1 MNMRSGEGNMKNEL
15 GGLFMVGLPG
25 TELDD
30 STRNLIEAYGINN
43 FILFKRNA
51 ENPEQIRT
59 LCLGLAA
66 ACRAAGLGAPLI
78 SIDQEGGTVA
88 RLKEPF
94 FTEFPDARALAESE
108 RGEELLGEYAK
119 TCAHELLAV
128 GINMNLAPVLDVSPA
143 GRGLFMERRSLGGEP
158 DQVARLGA
166 LVITMMQENGLAA
179 CAKHF
184 PGLGGATL
192 DPHEVLP
199 VVDRSLEELRICDL
213 VPFAA
218 AIRAGVAGVMTSH
231 TVYPHLDP
239 ALPATLSPRIL
250 GGLLRNELGYDGMV
264 VTDDLEMGAI
274 ENEGTVAAAALAAF
288 TAGAD
293 MLLICHEHPKI
304 IAAHALLS
312 KAVGGE
318 ISEERV
324 RKSLDRIGE
333 VRRRFAG
340 D

>member
-1 MNMRSGEGNMKNEL
+1 MHNEEGKMKNAL

-30 STRNLIEAYGINN
+30 STRDLINRYGINN

-59 LCLGLAA
+59 LCLGLAD

-88 RLKEPF
+88 RLKGPH
-94 FTEFPDARALAESE
+94 FTEFPDARALAESD
-108 RGEELLGEYAK
+108 RAEELLTDYAK
-119 TCAHELLAV
+119 TCARELLAV

-143 GRGLFMERRSLGGEP
+143 GLGLFMERRSLGGTPE
-158 DQVARLGA
+158 QVARLGA
-166 LVITMMQENGLAA
+166 LVITTMQENGLAA
-179 CAKHF
+179 CGKHF

-199 VVDRSLEELRICDL
+199 VVDRSLDELRGCDL
-213 VPFAA
+213 VPFTA

-231 TVYPHLDP
+231 TVYPQLDSEF
-239 ALPATLSPRIL
+239 PATLSPRIL
-250 GGLLRNELGYDGMV
+250 GGVLRDELGYDGMV

-274 ENEGTVAAAALAAF
+274 ENDGTVADAALTSF
-288 TAGAD
+288 LAGAD
-293 MLLICHEHPKI
+293 MLLICQEHAKI
-304 IAAHALLS
+304 VAAYELLS
-312 KAVGGE
+312 EAVGGE
-318 ISEERV
+318 ISGERV
-324 RKSLDRIGE
+324 RRSLERIGG

-340 D
+340 V

>member
-1 MNMRSGEGNMKNEL
+1 MKNTL
-15 GGLFMVGLPG
+15 GSLFMVGLPG

-30 STRNLIEAYGINN
+30 STRNLINGYGINN

-59 LCLGLAA
+59 LCLELVA
-66 ACRAAGLGAPLI
+66 ACRTAGLGAPLI

-88 RLKEPF
+88 RLKGSH
-94 FTEFPDARALAESE
+94 FTEFPDARVLAESE
-108 RGEELLGEYAK
+108 RAEELLVEYAK
-119 TCAHELLAV
+119 TCARELLAV

-143 GRGLFMERRSLGGEP
+143 GLGLFMERRSLSGTPE
-158 DQVARLGA
+158 QVARLGA
-166 LVITMMQENGLAA
+166 LVITTMQENGLAA
-179 CAKHF
+179 CGKHF

-192 DPHEVLP
+192 DPHKVLP
-199 VVDRSLEELRICDL
+199 VVDRSLEELRGVDL
-213 VPFAA
+213 VPFTA

-231 TVYPHLDP
+231 TVYPQLDP
-239 ALPATLSPRIL
+239 DQPATLSSRIL
-250 GGLLRNELGYDGMV
+250 GGVLRDELGYDGMV

-274 ENEGTVAAAALAAF
+274 ENDGTVADAALVAF
-288 TAGAD
+288 KAGAD

-304 IAAHALLS
+304 IAAYVLLS

-324 RKSLDRIGE
+324 RKSLARIGE
-333 VRRRFAG
+333 VRKRFTG

>member
-1 MNMRSGEGNMKNEL
+1 MHNEEGTMKNAL

-30 STRNLIEAYGINN
+30 STRDLINIYGINN

-59 LCLGLAA
+59 LCHGLAD
-66 ACRAAGLGAPLI
+66 ACRSAGLGAPLI

-88 RLKEPF
+88 RLKAPY
-94 FTEFPDARALAESE
+94 FTEFPDARVLAESE
-108 RGEELLGEYAK
+108 RAEELLTGYAK
-119 TCAHELLAV
+119 TCAKELLAV
-128 GINMNLAPVLDVSPA
+128 GINMNLAPVMDVSPA
-143 GRGLFMERRSLGGEP
+143 GLGLFMERRSLGGTPE
-158 DQVARLGA
+158 QVARLGA
-166 LVITMMQENGLAA
+166 LVIMTMQENGLAA

-199 VVDRSLEELRICDL
+199 VVDRSLDELRSCDL
-213 VPFAA
+213 PPFAA

-231 TVYPHLDP
+231 TVYPQLD
-239 ALPATLSPRIL
+239 AEQPATLSPRIL
-250 GGLLRNELGYDGMV
+250 GGVLREELGYDGMV

-274 ENEGTVAAAALAAF
+274 ENEGTVADAVLTSF
-288 TAGAD
+288 LAGAD
-293 MLLICHEHPKI
+293 MLLICHEHSKI
-304 IAAHALLS
+304 IAAYELLS

-324 RKSLDRIGE
+324 RKSLERIGA

-340 D
+340 N

>member
-1 MNMRSGEGNMKNEL
+1 MHSKEGIMGIEL

-25 TELDD
+25 PELDD
-30 STRNLIEAYGINN
+30 STRKLIGTYGINN
-43 FILFKRNA
+43 FILFRRNA
-51 ENPEQIRT
+51 ENPAQIRN
-59 LCLGLAA
+59 LCLDLAA
-66 ACRAAGLGAPLI
+66 ACRGAGLEAPLI

-88 RLKEPF
+88 RLKAPF
-94 FTEFPDARALAESE
+94 FTEFPDARALAESG
-108 RGEELLGEYAK
+108 RAEELLADYAR
-119 TCAHELLAV
+119 TCASELLAV
-128 GINMNLAPVLDVSPA
+128 GVNMNMAPVLDVSPA
-143 GRGLFMERRSLGGEP
+143 GLGLFMEQRSLGGEP
-158 DQVARLGA
+158 EEVARLGA
-166 LVITMMQENGLAA
+166 LVITIMQENGLAA

-199 VVDRSLEELRICDL
+199 VVDRSLAELRSCDL

-231 TVYPHLDP
+231 TVYPQIDP
-239 ALPATLSPRIL
+239 DHPATLSPFIL
-250 GGLLRNELGYDGMV
+250 GELLRNELGCDGMV

-274 ENEGTVAAAALAAF
+274 ENEGTVEDAALAALK
-288 TAGAD
+288 AGAD
-293 MLLICHEHPKI
+293 LLLICHEHPKI
-304 IAAHALLS
+304 IAAYELLS

-318 ISEERV
+318 VSGERV
-324 RKSLDRIGE
+324 RRSLARIGA

>member
-1 MNMRSGEGNMKNEL
+1 MPFFDNQL

-30 STRNLIEAYGINN
+30 STRNLINTYGINN

-59 LCLGLAA
+59 LCRGLAE

-88 RLKEPF
+88 RLKAPH
-94 FTEFPDARALAESE
+94 FTEFPDARLLAESE
-108 RGEELLGEYAK
+108 RAEELLVDYAR
-119 TCAHELLAV
+119 TCAKELLAV
-128 GINMNLAPVLDVSPA
+128 GVNMNLAPVLDVSPA
-143 GRGLFMERRSLGGEP
+143 GLGLFMERRALGGTPE
-158 DQVARLGA
+158 QVARLGA
-166 LVITMMQENGLAA
+166 LVIATMQENGLAA

-192 DPHEVLP
+192 DPHKVLP
-199 VVDRSLEELRICDL
+199 VVNRSLEELRGCDL

-231 TVYPHLDP
+231 TVYPQLDP
-239 ALPATLSPRIL
+239 DLPATLSPRIL
-250 GGLLRNELGYDGMV
+250 GGVLRNELGFDGMV

-274 ENEGTVAAAALAAF
+274 ENEGTVADAALVAF
-288 TAGAD
+288 VAGAD

-304 IAAHALLS
+304 IAAYELLR

-318 ISEERV
+318 IAEEGV
-324 RKSLDRIGE
+324 RRSLERIGA

>member
-1 MNMRSGEGNMKNEL
+1 MKKEL

-30 STRNLIEAYGINN
+30 STRNLITSYGISN

-59 LCLGLAA
+59 LCRGLAD
-66 ACRAAGLGAPLI
+66 ACRVAGLGAPLI

-88 RLKEPF
+88 RLKAPH
-94 FTEFPDARALAESE
+94 FTEFPDARVLAESG
-108 RGEELLGEYAK
+108 RGGALLVDYAK
-119 TCAHELLAV
+119 TCARELLAV
-128 GINMNLAPVLDVSPA
+128 GVNMNLAPVLDVSPA
-143 GRGLFMERRSLGGEP
+143 GLGLFMERRALGGTPE
-158 DQVARLGA
+158 QVARLGA
-166 LVITMMQENGLAA
+166 LVITTMQENGLAA

-199 VVDRSLEELRICDL
+199 VVDRSLADLRACDL
-213 VPFAA
+213 APFAE
-218 AIRAGVAGVMTSH
+218 AIRVGVAGVMTSH
-231 TVYPHLDP
+231 TVYPQLDP
-239 ALPATLSPRIL
+239 DQPATLSPRIL
-250 GGLLRNELGYDGMV
+250 GGLLRSELGYDGMV

-274 ENEGTVAAAALAAF
+274 ENEGTVADAALVAF

-304 IAAHALLS
+304 IAAYELL
-312 KAVGGE
+312 ARAMGGDV
-318 ISEERV
+318 SAERV
-324 RKSLDRIGE
+324 RKSLARIGE

>member
-1 MNMRSGEGNMKNEL
+1 MKNEL

-30 STRNLIEAYGINN
+30 STRSLINDYGINN

-51 ENPEQIRT
+51 ENPEQIRA
-59 LCLGLAA
+59 LCLGLGD
-66 ACRAAGLGAPLI
+66 ACRAAGLDAPLI

-88 RLKEPF
+88 RLKGPH
-94 FTEFPDARALAESE
+94 FTEFPDARALADSD
-108 RGEELLGEYAK
+108 RAEELLADYAK

-143 GRGLFMERRSLGGEP
+143 GQGLFMERRSLGGTSE
-158 DQVARLGA
+158 QVARLGA
-166 LVITMMQENGLAA
+166 LVITTMQENGLAA

-199 VVDRSLEELRICDL
+199 VVDHSLTELRSFDL
-213 VPFAA
+213 PPFAA
-218 AIRAGVAGVMTSH
+218 AIQAGVAGVMTSH
-231 TVYPHLDP
+231 TVYPQLDSDH
-239 ALPATLSPRIL
+239 PATLSPRIL
-250 GGLLRNELGYDGMV
+250 GGLLRDELGYDGMI

-274 ENEGTVAAAALAAF
+274 ENDGTVAEAALAAF
-288 TAGAD
+288 VAGAD

-304 IAAHALLS
+304 IAAYELLS

-324 RKSLDRIGE
+324 RKSLERIGAM
-333 VRRRFAG
+333 RRRFAG
-340 D
+340 V

>member
-1 MNMRSGEGNMKNEL
+1 MKNAL

-30 STRNLIEAYGINN
+30 STRNLIKSYGINN

-51 ENPEQIRT
+51 ESPEQIRT
-59 LCLGLAA
+59 LCLGLVD
-66 ACRAAGLGAPLI
+66 ACCAAGLDAPLI

-88 RLKEPF
+88 RLKAPH
-94 FTEFPDARALAESE
+94 FTEFPDARALADSD
-108 RGEELLGEYAK
+108 RAEELLVEYAT
-119 TCAHELLAV
+119 TCARELLAV

-143 GRGLFMERRSLGGEP
+143 GLGLFMERRSLGGTPE
-158 DQVARLGA
+158 QVARLGA
-166 LVITMMQENGLAA
+166 LVISTMQENGLAA
-179 CAKHF
+179 CGKHF

-199 VVDRSLEELRICDL
+199 VVEHSLEELRGCDL
-213 VPFAA
+213 IPFAE

-231 TVYPHLDP
+231 TVYPQLDP
-239 ALPATLSPRIL
+239 DQPATLSPRIL
-250 GGLLRNELGYDGMV
+250 GGLLRGELGYDGMI

-274 ENEGTVAAAALAAF
+274 ENDGTVAEAALVAF
-288 TAGAD
+288 KAGAD

-304 IAAHALLS
+304 IAAYELLRE
-312 KAVGGE
+312 AVGGE

-324 RKSLDRIGE
+324 RKSLARIGA
-333 VRRRFAG
+333 VRERFAG
-340 D
+340 ECG

>member
-1 MNMRSGEGNMKNEL
+1 MKNEL

-66 ACRAAGLGAPLI
+66 ACRAAGLSAPLI

-88 RLKEPF
+88 RLKEPY
-94 FTEFPDARALAESE
+94 FTEFPDARVLAESDQA
-108 RGEELLGEYAK
+108 EELLVDYAR
-119 TCAHELLAV
+119 TCARELLAV
-128 GINMNLAPVLDVSPA
+128 GINMNLAPVLDVSPF
-143 GRGLFMERRSLGGEP
+143 GQGLFMERRSLGGTPE
-158 DQVARLGA
+158 QVARLGA
-166 LVITMMQENGLAA
+166 LVIAAMQENGLAA

-192 DPHEVLP
+192 DPHKVLP
-199 VVDRSLEELRICDL
+199 MVSFSLEELRTCDL
-213 VPFAA
+213 PPFAA

-231 TVYPHLDP
+231 TVYPQLDP
-239 ALPATLSPRIL
+239 DQPATLSPRIL
-250 GGLLRNELGYDGMV
+250 EGLLRDELGYDGMV

-274 ENEGTVAAAALAAF
+274 ENEGTVADAALAAF
-288 TAGAD
+288 MAGAD

-304 IAAHALLS
+304 IAAHELLS
-312 KAVGGE
+312 KAVGLEVFAG
-318 ISEERV
+318 RV
-324 RKSLDRIGE
+324 RKSLARIAR
-333 VRRRFAG
+333 VRTRFVGA
-340 D
+340 

>member
-1 MNMRSGEGNMKNEL
+1 MPFFDNQL

-25 TELDD
+25 IELDD
-30 STRNLIEAYGINN
+30 STRTLINTYGINN

-51 ENPEQIRT
+51 ENPEQIRI
-59 LCLGLAA
+59 LCRGLVD

-88 RLKEPF
+88 RLTAPH

-108 RGEELLGEYAK
+108 RAEELLADYAK
-119 TCAHELLAV
+119 TCARELLAV

-143 GRGLFMERRSLGGEP
+143 GLGLFMERRSLGGTPE
-158 DQVARLGA
+158 QVASLGA
-166 LVITMMQENGLAA
+166 LVITTMQENGLAA

-192 DPHEVLP
+192 DPHKVLP
-199 VVDRSLEELRICDL
+199 VVDRSLDELRGFDL
-213 VPFAA
+213 VPFVA

-231 TVYPHLDP
+231 TVYPQLDP
-239 ALPATLSPRIL
+239 DQPATLSPRIL
-250 GGLLRNELGYDGMV
+250 GGVLRDELGYEGMV

-274 ENEGTVAAAALAAF
+274 ENEGTVADAALVAF
-288 TAGAD
+288 GAGAD
-293 MLLICHEHPKI
+293 MLLICHEHSKI
-304 IAAHALLS
+304 IAAHELLS

-324 RKSLDRIGE
+324 RRSLERIGE

-340 D
+340 I

>member
-1 MNMRSGEGNMKNEL
+1 MKNAL

-30 STRNLIEAYGINN
+30 STRNLIKSYGINN

-59 LCLGLAA
+59 LCLGLVD
-66 ACRAAGLGAPLI
+66 ACRAAGLDAPLI

-88 RLKEPF
+88 RLKAPH
-94 FTEFPDARALAESE
+94 FTEFPDARALAESA
-108 RGEELLGEYAK
+108 RGEELLVEYAT
-119 TCAHELLAV
+119 TCARELLAV

-143 GRGLFMERRSLGGEP
+143 GLGLFMERRSLGGTPE
-158 DQVARLGA
+158 QVARLGA
-166 LVITMMQENGLAA
+166 LVIAAMQENGLAA
-179 CAKHF
+179 CGKHF

-199 VVDRSLEELRICDL
+199 VVDRSLEELRACDL

-231 TVYPHLDP
+231 TVYPQFDP
-239 ALPATLSPRIL
+239 EQPATLSPRIL
-250 GGLLRNELGYDGMV
+250 GGLLRDELGYDGMI

-274 ENEGTVAAAALAAF
+274 ENEGTVADAALVAF
-288 TAGAD
+288 QAGAD
-293 MLLICHEHPKI
+293 MLLICQEHAKI
-304 IAAHALLS
+304 IATYQLLS

-324 RKSLDRIGE
+324 RRSLERIGA
-333 VRRRFAG
+333 VRERFAG
-340 D
+340 E

>member
-1 MNMRSGEGNMKNEL
+1 MKNEL

-30 STRNLIEAYGINN
+30 STRNLINTYGINN

-59 LCLGLAA
+59 LCLGLAD
-66 ACRAAGLGAPLI
+66 ACRAAGLDAPLI

-88 RLKEPF
+88 RLKEPH
-94 FTEFPDARALAESE
+94 FTEFPDARVLAESA
-108 RGEELLGEYAK
+108 RAEELLADYAT

-128 GINMNLAPVLDVSPA
+128 GVNMNLAPVLDVSPA
-143 GRGLFMERRSLGGEP
+143 GLGLFMERRSLGGTPE
-158 DQVARLGA
+158 QVAHLGT
-166 LVITMMQENGLAA
+166 LVIATMQKNGLAA

-199 VVDRSLEELRICDL
+199 VVDRSLEELRRCDL
-213 VPFAA
+213 VPFVA

-231 TVYPHLDP
+231 TVYPQLDP
-239 ALPATLSPRIL
+239 DLPATLSPRIL
-250 GGLLRNELGYDGMV
+250 GGLLRDELGFDGMV

-274 ENEGTVAAAALAAF
+274 ENEGTVADAALTAF

-293 MLLICHEHPKI
+293 MLLICHEHAKI
-304 IAAHALLS
+304 IAAHELLG
-312 KAVGGE
+312 KAVGGG

-324 RKSLDRIGE
+324 RKSLDRIGA

-340 D
+340 E

>member
-1 MNMRSGEGNMKNEL
+1 MKNAL

-30 STRNLIEAYGINN
+30 STRNLIKSYGINN

-59 LCLGLAA
+59 LCLGLVD
-66 ACRAAGLGAPLI
+66 ACRAAGLDAPLI

-88 RLKEPF
+88 RLKAPH
-94 FTEFPDARALAESE
+94 FTEFPDARALAESA
-108 RGEELLGEYAK
+108 RGEELLVEYAT
-119 TCAHELLAV
+119 TCARELLAV

-143 GRGLFMERRSLGGEP
+143 GLGLFMERRSLGGTPE
-158 DQVARLGA
+158 QVARLGA
-166 LVITMMQENGLAA
+166 LVIAAMQENGLAA
-179 CAKHF
+179 CGKHF

-199 VVDRSLEELRICDL
+199 VVDRSLEELRACDL

-231 TVYPHLDP
+231 TVYPQFDP
-239 ALPATLSPRIL
+239 EQPATLSPRIL
-250 GGLLRNELGYDGMV
+250 GGLLRDELGYDGMI

-274 ENEGTVAAAALAAF
+274 ENEGTVADAALVAF
-288 TAGAD
+288 QAGAD
-293 MLLICHEHPKI
+293 MLLICQEHAKI
-304 IAAHALLS
+304 IATYQLLS
-312 KAVGGE
+312 KVVGGE

-324 RKSLDRIGE
+324 RRSLERIGA
-333 VRRRFAG
+333 VRERFAG
-340 D
+340 E

>member
-1 MNMRSGEGNMKNEL
+1 MKNKL

-30 STRNLIEAYGINN
+30 STRNLIKSYGINN

-51 ENPEQIRT
+51 ESPEQIRT
-59 LCLGLAA
+59 LCCGLGD

-88 RLKEPF
+88 RLKAPD

-108 RGEELLGEYAK
+108 RGEELLVEYAT
-119 TCAHELLAV
+119 TCAKELLAV
-128 GINMNLAPVLDVSPA
+128 GVNMNLAPVLDVSPA
-143 GRGLFMERRSLGGEP
+143 GLGLFMERRSLGGTPE
-158 DQVARLGA
+158 QVARLGA
-166 LVITMMQENGLAA
+166 LVITTMQENGLAA

-199 VVDRSLEELRICDL
+199 VVDRSLGELRSFDL
-213 VPFAA
+213 PPFAA
-218 AIRAGVAGVMTSH
+218 AIRARVAGVMTSH
-231 TVYPHLDP
+231 TVYPQLDSDQ
-239 ALPATLSPRIL
+239 PATLSPRIL
-250 GGLLRNELGYDGMV
+250 GGLLRDELGYDGMI

-274 ENEGTVAAAALAAF
+274 ENDGTVAEAALVAF
-288 TAGAD
+288 VAGAD

-304 IAAHALLS
+304 IAAYELLN

-324 RKSLDRIGE
+324 RKSLARIGE
-333 VRRRFAG
+333 VRNRFAG
-340 D
+340 E

>member
-1 MNMRSGEGNMKNEL
+1 MKNAL

-30 STRNLIEAYGINN
+30 STRNLIDAYGINN

-51 ENPEQIRT
+51 ENPGQIRT
-59 LCLGLAA
+59 LCLGLAD
-66 ACRAAGLGAPLI
+66 ACRTAGLGVPLI

-88 RLKEPF
+88 RLKEPN
-94 FTEFPDARALAESE
+94 FTEFPDARTLAKSE
-108 RGEELLGEYAK
+108 RAEELLADYAK
-119 TCAHELLAV
+119 TCAKELLAV
-128 GINMNLAPVLDVSPA
+128 GINMNLAPVLDVSPVDL
-143 GRGLFMERRSLGGEP
+143 GLFMERRSLGGTPE
-158 DQVARLGA
+158 QVARLGA
-166 LVITMMQENGLAA
+166 LVITTMQENGLAA

-199 VVDRSLEELRICDL
+199 VVDRSLEELRACDL
-213 VPFAA
+213 PPFAA

-231 TVYPHLDP
+231 TVYPQLDP
-239 ALPATLSPRIL
+239 DQPATLSPRIL
-250 GGLLRNELGYDGMV
+250 GGLLRNELGYDGLV

-274 ENEGTVAAAALAAF
+274 ENEGTVADAALAAF
-288 TAGAD
+288 AAGAD
-293 MLLICHEHPKI
+293 MLLICHEHSKI
-304 IAAHALLS
+304 IAAYELLS

-324 RKSLDRIGE
+324 RKSLARIGE

>member
-1 MNMRSGEGNMKNEL
+1 MHNEEGKMKTAL

-30 STRNLIEAYGINN
+30 STRNLINTYEINN

-51 ENPEQIRT
+51 ENPEQIRI
-59 LCLGLAA
+59 LCRGLVDI
-66 ACRAAGLGAPLI
+66 CRAAGLGAPLI

-88 RLKEPF
+88 RLKGPH
-94 FTEFPDARALAESE
+94 FTEFPDARVLAESE
-108 RGEELLGEYAK
+108 REEELLVDYAK
-119 TCAHELLAV
+119 TCAKELLAV

-143 GRGLFMERRSLGGEP
+143 GLGLFMERRALGGTPE
-158 DQVARLGA
+158 QVARLGA
-166 LVITMMQENGLAA
+166 LVITTMQENGLAA

-192 DPHEVLP
+192 DPHKVLP
-199 VVDRSLEELRICDL
+199 VVARSLEELRGCDL

-231 TVYPHLDP
+231 TVYPQLDP
-239 ALPATLSPRIL
+239 DLPATLSPCIL
-250 GGLLRNELGYDGMV
+250 GGVLRNELGYDGMV

-274 ENEGTVAAAALAAF
+274 ENEGTVADAALVAF
-288 TAGAD
+288 KAGAD
-293 MLLICHEHPKI
+293 MLLICHDHPKI
-304 IAAHALLS
+304 IAAYELLRKAL
-312 KAVGGE
+312 GGE

-324 RKSLDRIGE
+324 GKSLDRIGA

>member
-1 MNMRSGEGNMKNEL
+1 MQSKEGTMKNAL

-30 STRNLIEAYGINN
+30 STRDLINRYGINN

-59 LCLGLAA
+59 LCLGLAE

-88 RLKEPF
+88 RLKGPD
-94 FTEFPDARALAESE
+94 FTEFPDARVLAESE
-108 RGEELLGEYAK
+108 QGEELLVDYAR
-119 TCAHELLAV
+119 TCAKELLAV

-143 GRGLFMERRSLGGEP
+143 GLGLFMERRSLGGIPE
-158 DQVARLGA
+158 QVARLGA
-166 LVITMMQENGLAA
+166 LVIATMQENGLAA

-199 VVDRSLEELRICDL
+199 VVDRSLEELRGCDL

-231 TVYPHLDP
+231 TVYPQLDP
-239 ALPATLSPRIL
+239 EFPATLSPRIL
-250 GGLLRNELGYDGMV
+250 GGVLRDELGYDGMV

-274 ENEGTVAAAALAAF
+274 ENEGTVADAALVAF
-288 TAGAD
+288 KAGAD
-293 MLLICHEHPKI
+293 MLLICHEHAKI
-304 IAAHALLS
+304 IAAHELLS
-312 KAVGGE
+312 GAVGGE
-318 ISEERV
+318 VSEERV
-324 RKSLDRIGE
+324 RRSLERIGG

>member
-1 MNMRSGEGNMKNEL
+1 MRNEEGNMKNAL

-30 STRNLIEAYGINN
+30 STRNLINMYGINN

-59 LCLGLAA
+59 LCLGLAD

-88 RLKEPF
+88 RLTAPH

-108 RGEELLGEYAK
+108 RAEELLADYAK
-119 TCAHELLAV
+119 TCARELLAV

-143 GRGLFMERRSLGGEP
+143 GQGLFMERRSLGGTPE
-158 DQVARLGA
+158 QVARLGA
-166 LVITMMQENGLAA
+166 LVIATMQENGLAA

-192 DPHEVLP
+192 DPHKALP
-199 VVDRSLEELRICDL
+199 VVDRSLEELRGCDL

-231 TVYPHLDP
+231 TVYPQLDP
-239 ALPATLSPRIL
+239 DQPATLSPRIL
-250 GGLLRNELGYDGMV
+250 GGVLRDELGYDGMV

-274 ENEGTVAAAALAAF
+274 ENEGTVADAALVAF
-288 TAGAD
+288 KAGAD

-304 IAAHALLS
+304 VAAYELLS
-312 KAVGGE
+312 KAVGGG

-324 RKSLDRIGE
+324 RRSLARIGA
-333 VRRRFAG
+333 VRRQFAG